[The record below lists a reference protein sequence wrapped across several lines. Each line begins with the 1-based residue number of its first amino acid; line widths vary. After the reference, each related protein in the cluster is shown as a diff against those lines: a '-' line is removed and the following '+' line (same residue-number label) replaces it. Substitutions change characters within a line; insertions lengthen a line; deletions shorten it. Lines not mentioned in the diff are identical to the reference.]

1 MVTRSAVL
9 FARSSIVLSL
19 FAIAA
24 TRAEAGAMYDV
35 TGLGDLSARG
45 ISNAGQVI
53 GDQPY
58 TATNP
63 YDGSTY
69 TGYRSA
75 LYQNGAATPL
85 SLPDYQPNI
94 SGAMISPGGTIAY
107 NTGYGSGDAHVFM
120 NGKSYDVGSANQ
132 GRLVGGGDY
141 SIAHAVNDKGTVVGE
156 SHAYVRYNRA
166 FMSYQDQDGRYTPL

>member
-1 MVTRSAVL
+1 MTTRMFVS
-9 FARSSIVLSL
+9 FARASVVLSL

-35 TGLGDLSARG
+35 TGLGDLSAGG

-58 TATNP
+58 AATNP
-63 YDGSTY
+63 YDGSSY

-75 LYQNGAATPL
+75 IYQNGVTTPL

-107 NTGYGSGDAHVFM
+107 NTGY
-120 NGKSYDVGSANQ
+120 
-132 GRLVGGGDY
+132 
-141 SIAHAVNDKGTVVGE
+141 
-156 SHAYVRYNRA
+156 
-166 FMSYQDQDGRYTPL
+166 

>member
-1 MVTRSAVL
+1 MTTRTVVKL
-9 FARSSIVLSL
+9 ARSSIVLSL

-45 ISNAGQVI
+45 LSNAGQVI

-63 YDGSTY
+63 YTGSTY
-69 TGYRSA
+69 TDYRSA
-75 LYQNGAATPL
+75 IYQNGVTTPL

-94 SGAMISPGGTIAY
+94 SGAMISPGGLIAY
-107 NTGYGSGDAHVFM
+107 NTYTYGNAHVFM
-120 NGKSYDVGSANQ
+120 NGKSYDV
-132 GRLVGGGDY
+132 
-141 SIAHAVNDKGTVVGE
+141 
-156 SHAYVRYNRA
+156 
-166 FMSYQDQDGRYTPL
+166 